1 MIREYGSTGILP
13 VPKDL
18 LKEDDNILQEQQMK
32 ISSPRMSQTVSFTQ
46 RVKEVIRK
54 IPRGKVATYGQIAA
68 YAGSPRAVRQVVWI
82 LNSSSRKDK
91 LPWHRV
97 INRSGKIS
105 LKPNQGYEIQKG
117 LLRKEGIKFDK
128 NDVIDFERYLWT

>member
-1 MIREYGSTGILP
+1 
-13 VPKDL
+13 
-18 LKEDDNILQEQQMK
+18 MK

-97 INRSGKIS
+97 INRNGKIS
-105 LKPNQGYEIQKG
+105 LKPNHGYEIQKM
-117 LLRKEGIKFDK
+117 LLRKEGVKFDK
-128 NDVIDFERYLWT
+128 SDVIDFELYLWTHQV